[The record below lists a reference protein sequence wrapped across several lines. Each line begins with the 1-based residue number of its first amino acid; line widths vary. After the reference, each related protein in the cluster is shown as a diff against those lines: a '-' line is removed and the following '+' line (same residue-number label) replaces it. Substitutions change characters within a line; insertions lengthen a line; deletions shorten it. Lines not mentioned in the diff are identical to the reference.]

1 MRKPIVPRFV
11 FLLVLFTV
19 VFILLVQF
27 QFGKKTN
34 FTLRAGDLVIQ
45 GSYGT
50 PPAVQMPNTYPLEGQ
65 VSVFFGGIE
74 FSPGEVVLAGS
85 TIRPHLMTLTDNGV
99 YFEFP
104 GGPELFFATQYTG
117 GTIELVIRSDFSG
130 MEYDTLKVPFKP
142 LATSR
147 VTRNNFSF
155 LLNADGVRYTFS
167 RDTGE
172 GHILLDLQ
180 NPAIS
185 YRVVPDRPT
194 ASPQDFF
201 LPAALNEE
209 EYEASLNLWLDQS
222 YSFWNRILSPGAE
235 IEGAERGEMISAYM
249 SEALKRG
256 TYKAAA
262 IAVSTSYNPALSSYE
277 ASAYVDRMEGALRSL
292 ATAERERSA
301 RFARLFNEKSMD
313 FLKEFHTVEF
323 LGVRSY
329 NNLMDDAAE
338 MLRTFDPAEMTVEH
352 AAGFLEGRPDWER
365 YRPGR
370 NNPYERFIDQAMYV
384 VTESLRKIPSGG
396 RAAGSLVFSGD
407 EADTELNLRL
417 GSALLRYGDSVKISL
432 GRTLILSVLSLAD
445 SAGAVPRTLIRTA
458 ENIAAKPGGGL
469 LGSYRIYRICRAGD
483 YYARAQLLGSGLW
496 AWTAASSI
504 NGAPGR
510 NTMDITVNFP
520 PGETHYLLIRGIRPF
535 TALQFN
541 GTDSPQD
548 PQFERYDASGWAY
561 STAEQTLLIKLRH
574 RAATERITVVY

>member
-1 MRKPIVPRFV
+1 MRKPVVPRFLL
-11 FLLVLFTV
+11 FLVLFTV
-19 VFILLVQF
+19 LFILLVQV

-45 GSYGT
+45 GSYGAS
-50 PPAVQMPNTYPLEGQ
+50 PAVQMPNVYPLEGP

-74 FSPGEVVLAGS
+74 FRPGEAALGGS
-85 TIRPHLMTLTDNGV
+85 AVPPRLMTLTDEGV

-104 GGPELFFATQYTG
+104 EGPELFFATQYTG

-130 MEYDTLKVPFKP
+130 PGYESLTFPFTP

-147 VTRNNFSF
+147 VTENNSSF
-155 LLNADGVRYTFS
+155 LLNAGGVRYAFS
-167 RDTGE
+167 REIPE
-172 GHILLDLQ
+172 GHILLEPQ
-180 NPAIS
+180 NPAVS

-194 ASPQDFF
+194 ASPGDFF
-201 LPAALNEE
+201 LPAALDGED
-209 EYEASLNLWLDQS
+209 YEASLSLWLDQS
-222 YSFWNRILSPGAE
+222 YSFWNRMLSPGTE

-256 TYKAAA
+256 TYKAAV
-262 IAVSTSYNPALSSYE
+262 IAVSASYNPALSSYE

-301 RFARLFNEKSMD
+301 RSARLLNERSLD
-313 FLKEFHTVEF
+313 FLKEFHLIEF

-338 MLRTFDPAEMTVEH
+338 MLRIFDPAEMTVEQ

-384 VTESLRKIPSGG
+384 VTENLRKIPSGTL
-396 RAAGSLVFSGD
+396 AFSGD

-417 GSALLRYGDSVKISL
+417 GSALLRYGDPVKTSL

-445 SAGAVPRTLIRTA
+445 GTGAVPRILVRTA
-458 ENIAAKPGGGL
+458 ENTAAKPGGGL

-483 YYARAQLLGSGLW
+483 SYARAQLLGPGLW

-504 NGAPGR
+504 NAVPGG
-510 NTMDITVNFP
+510 NTLDITVNFP

-541 GTDSPQD
+541 GREYPQD

-561 STAEQTLLIKLRH
+561 SAPEQTLLIKLRH
-574 RAATERITVVY
+574 RAAAERITLVY